1 MNIFCGLTIGKLLKN
16 TLQYVE
22 PFLLINLFLDKSLF
36 CFDVDV
42 FFAQRDKIV
51 QVLFPFICLLYSLFP
66 LAQVIFS
73 PCALPVLRRRLLFF
87 QFFSSPPPRLSH
99 NPGMFFPKENL
110 TNKKKRWKF

>member
-36 CFDVDV
+36 CFNVDV

-51 QVLFPFICLLYSLFP
+51 LKFYFRSFVCFTLYFLLLKSF
-66 LAQVIFS
+66 F
-73 PCALPVLRRRLLFF
+73 LPVLYLC
-87 QFFSSPPPRLSH
+87 
-99 NPGMFFPKENL
+99 
-110 TNKKKRWKF
+110 